1 MEQREEAL
9 KAEQDSLKDAQKAG
23 KSYGSATTPGNQST
37 STENKTVEDQ
47 SSGNQPSEGKT
58 EEKVS
63 NNPRN
68 KPEEEKISN
77 NPRNNSEEE
86 ETLKFYTAEELTQL
100 SVMNIKKLKL
110 DYNTKITNR
119 KVGLKTKSSIW
130 KPEKIEKTKAE
141 LAELEKQI
149 VLFDA
154 ELAKRKESE

>member
-1 MEQREEAL
+1 
-9 KAEQDSLKDAQKAG
+9 
-23 KSYGSATTPGNQST
+23 
-37 STENKTVEDQ
+37 
-47 SSGNQPSEGKT
+47 
-58 EEKVS
+58 
-63 NNPRN
+63 
-68 KPEEEKISN
+68 
-77 NPRNNSEEE
+77 
-86 ETLKFYTAEELTQL
+86 LKFYTAEELTQL